1 MEINTEID
9 RLQKY
14 AKIEAE
20 LKRAKEKHPDYP
32 QDIFYQ
38 LAILQEEAGEVTKA
52 VLDYHYE
59 NDNLDHVKVELIQTA
74 AMCMRMLENL
84 PKEKCVTERIK
95 TFADALRETGRT
107 NEECPDGLKPDEIAR
122 RKIEI
127 IAQALNEGWRPDW
140 TDSSQ
145 PKWYPYFTFN
155 GATLAGVRISY
166 AFSVPTGP
174 STYFGARLCYKTEDL
189 SNYAGEQFKEIYQ
202 ELFIF

>member
-1 MEINTEID
+1 MEINTELD
-9 RLQKY
+9 RLKKY
-14 AKIEAE
+14 AKIETE
-20 LKRAKEKHPDYP
+20 LQIAKEKHPDYP
-32 QDIFYQ
+32 EDMFRQ

-107 NEECPDGLKPDEIAR
+107 NDGFSDELRPDEIAR

-145 PKWYPYFTFN
+145 PKWYPYFTVN
-155 GATLAGVRISY
+155 GATLAGVRLSSAY
-166 AFSVPTGP
+166 RVPTY
-174 STYFGARLCYKTEDL
+174 SAAYFGARLCYKTEEL

>member
-1 MEINTEID
+1 MKINTELD
-9 RLQKY
+9 RLKKY
-14 AKIEAE
+14 AEIETE
-20 LKRAKEKHPDYP
+20 LQRAKEKHPDYP

-84 PKEKCVTERIK
+84 PKEKCATERIK
-95 TFADALRETGRT
+95 TFADALRETGMT
-107 NEECPDGLKPDEIAR
+107 NDEFPDGLRPDEIAR

-145 PKWYPYFTFN
+145 PKWYPYFTVN
-155 GATLAGVRISY
+155 GATLAGMRGSNAY
-166 AFSVPTGP
+166 NVPTNAY
-174 STYFGARLCYKTEDL
+174 TYIGARLCYKTKKL

-202 ELFIF
+202 ELFNF

>member
-1 MEINTEID
+1 MEINTEIE

-14 AKIEAE
+14 AIIEAE
-20 LKRAKEKHPDYP
+20 LQRAKEKHPDYP
-32 QDIFYQ
+32 KDMFRQ

-59 NDNLDHVKVELIQTA
+59 NDNLDHVKVEIIQTA

-84 PKEKCVTERIK
+84 PKEKFVTERIK
-95 TFADALRETGRT
+95 TFADALRETGMT
-107 NEECPDGLKPDEIAR
+107 NDECPDGLRPDETAR

-155 GATLAGVRISY
+155 GATLAGVRNSY
-166 AFSVPTGP
+166 AYHVPTRAHA
-174 STYFGARLCYKTEDL
+174 YLGARLCYKTEEL

-202 ELFIF
+202 ELLIF